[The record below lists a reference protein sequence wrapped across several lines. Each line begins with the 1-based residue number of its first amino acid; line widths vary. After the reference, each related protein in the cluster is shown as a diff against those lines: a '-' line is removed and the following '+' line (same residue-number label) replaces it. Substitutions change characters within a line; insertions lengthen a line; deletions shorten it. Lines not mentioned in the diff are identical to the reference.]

1 MAGNTIRGG
10 TERGGCTPAPWP
22 YGARLSAQRAF
33 VVTFTTGG
41 ARRRRFAGRVE
52 HLPSG
57 QVARFSSLK
66 GLLTFF
72 AAMLDAA
79 AREDAAREERL
90 DVQGRV
96 KQDRRESGES

>member
-1 MAGNTIRGG
+1 
-10 TERGGCTPAPWP
+10 
-22 YGARLSAQRAF
+22 
-33 VVTFTTGG
+33 
-41 ARRRRFAGRVE
+41 VE